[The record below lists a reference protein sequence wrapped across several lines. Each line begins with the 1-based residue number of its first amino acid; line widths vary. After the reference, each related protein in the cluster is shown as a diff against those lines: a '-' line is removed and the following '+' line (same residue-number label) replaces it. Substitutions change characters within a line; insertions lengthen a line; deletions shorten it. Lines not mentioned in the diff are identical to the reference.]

1 MGVKRILLVEDD
13 FDIGEA
19 LGELLRDLGHSVE
32 LATNGAH
39 ALERLRANGSGNGSD
54 KYDVILLD
62 LMMPVMDGYEF
73 RRLQLAEARFARI
86 PVVII
91 SADATP
97 RQEARLRECGARDY
111 VTKPLDVPKLLEAIE
126 EALAYAQSL

>member
-1 MGVKRILLVEDD
+1 VTVKRILLVEDD

-19 LGELLRDLGHSVE
+19 LGELLRDLGHDVV

-39 ALERLRANGSGNGSD
+39 ALERLRGNGG
-54 KYDVILLD
+54 YDVILLD

-73 RRLQLAEARFARI
+73 RRHQLAEAQFAQI

-91 SADATP
+91 SADTKA
-97 RQEARLRECGARDY
+97 ASRLHELRPKALLG
-111 VTKPLDVPKLLEAIE
+111 KPVPIDRLTALIDKLPN
-126 EALAYAQSL
+126 